1 MNFQEIL
8 DKIKS
13 KHEVLESK
21 EDLGVLNA
29 YIAPAKIAAV
39 ASFLK
44 DELGFTQLNFITAVD
59 FPANNTMEVVY
70 RFLSYTTASAVV
82 LRVKLDRAKA
92 AVETISGVFQTADW
106 HERETAEMFGITFL
120 KHPDP
125 NRLILPD
132 GIEAPLRKDYKNP
145 DMTPLPKA

>member
-1 MNFQEIL
+1 MNFQEAL

-29 YIAPAKIAAV
+29 FISPAKIAAV
-39 ASFLK
+39 AAFLK
-44 DELGFTQLNFITAVD
+44 DELGFKQLNFITAVD
-59 FPANNTMEVVY
+59 LPANNSLEVVY
-70 RFLSYTTASAVV
+70 RFLSYDTADAVV
-82 LRVKLDRAKA
+82 IRVKLERAKA
-92 AVETISGVFQTADW
+92 SVETISGVFKTANW

-132 GIEAPLRKDYKNP
+132 GIEAPLLKDYKNP